1 MSKWSGGLAKW
12 EIYANLIELSPDY
25 AEIAKSR
32 ISQDRGELL
41 TLMEQGE

>member
-32 ISQDRGELL
+32 ISSDKGALL
-41 TLMEQGE
+41 GLMEGGE